1 MVWNLCPARSPA
13 PGGLKFSPC
22 PDPGF
27 KFFPTLSPA
36 PGTVHSSPDLS
47 VPTILARRRP
57 LMHMYILCLHRKY
70 ILCLYLIFT
79 NTVLSMTCGWYL
91 HRLYFIQ
98 TVIIW
103 RYTFNIWIY
112 CGSVDA
118 NVMLLLVID
127 IELVLAYIRFA
138 IKILL
143 FDLVS
148 IFSIPVKNKTGSK
161 SVNLKTSSSLP
172 ETMWEVEQMH

>member
-1 MVWNLCPARSPA
+1 
-13 PGGLKFSPC
+13 
-22 PDPGF
+22 
-27 KFFPTLSPA
+27 
-36 PGTVHSSPDLS
+36 
-47 VPTILARRRP
+47 
-57 LMHMYILCLHRKY
+57 
-70 ILCLYLIFT
+70 
-79 NTVLSMTCGWYL
+79 
-91 HRLYFIQ
+91 
-98 TVIIW
+98 
-103 RYTFNIWIY
+103 
-112 CGSVDA
+112 
-118 NVMLLLVID
+118 MLLLVID